1 MKTLGIS
8 GSPRRGNTT
17 DLLVQEV
24 LAAVGGQTEFISLA
38 GKKIAPC
45 RACLACTQDNVC
57 KIKDDMTP
65 LREKILEA
73 DALVIGAPNYFAT
86 INALT
91 HCFLERLCQF
101 RHNSSTALAGKPVAL
116 VSVGG
121 LEPDIPAAVISRVLP
136 YYRMEFVGQ
145 VSAQGAAACF
155 TCGLGEHCQNGAIH
169 MLFGPGA
176 KITDE
181 MIPSLAK
188 QPERLSCA
196 RALGEKLRTRFIQSH
211 PTAQSPTDRRQTHPH
226 PEETRS

>member
-24 LAAVGGQTEFISLA
+24 LAAVGGQTEFVSLA
-38 GKKIAPC
+38 GKRIAPC
-45 RACLACTQDNVC
+45 RACLACVQDNVC

-65 LREKILEA
+65 LREKILAA

-101 RHNSSTALAGKPVAL
+101 RHNSSAALARKPVAL
-116 VSVGG
+116 VGVGG
-121 LEPDIPAAVISRVLP
+121 LEPDIPAAVIGRMLP
-136 YYRMEFVGQ
+136 YYRMELVGQ

-155 TCGLGEHCQNGAIH
+155 TCGLGEHCRNGAIH
-169 MLFGPGA
+169 LLFGPDA

-181 MIPSLAK
+181 MIPNLAN
-188 QPERLSCA
+188 QPEKLACA
-196 RALGEKLRTRFIQSH
+196 RALGEKLRNRFIQSH
-211 PTAQSPTDRRQTHPH
+211 PTEPSPNAHRQSQQHP
-226 PEETRS
+226 